1 MSALKLLIWAEFQI
15 LVDDSLRT
23 REIQL
28 VRRHAIC
35 AKACPYR
42 DPGIVKSVAI
52 EIPALPVLVR
62 LRRHG
67 NLRVDVAAFPF
78 LVPPVDLQRHTLRHV
93 NVDNMEL
100 LALPAGLK
108 ELSLVVVNN

>member
-28 VRRHAIC
+28 VRRHAIF

-42 DPGIVKSVAI
+42 DPGIVKNLAI
-52 EIPALPVLVR
+52 EIPALPVLAR
-62 LRRHG
+62 LRGHG
-67 NLRVDVAAFPF
+67 NLRVDVAPF
-78 LVPPVDLQRHTLRHV
+78 IWLVPTVDLQRHTKRHG
-93 NVDNMEL
+93 NVENMEL
-100 LALPAGLK
+100 LALPAWLK
-108 ELSLVVVNN
+108 EF